1 MIVIKQRA
9 CEGIVVGDS
18 DIGLIRLAQFDWSRV
33 DQVEIALEPDSIPAL
48 IEALKQTMEDK
59 TNG

>member
-1 MIVIKQRA
+1 MAIVIKQERSSEVA
-9 CEGIVVGDS
+9 ITGWTDIVSIEQSWVT
-18 DIGLIRLAQFDWSRV
+18 ICV
-33 DQVEIALEPDSIPAL
+33 DYDSIPAL